1 MTLAAQAASAPF
13 LPGRNRIINGS
24 CRVAN
29 LPVLTQTT
37 VSSGY
42 GGPNRWKMNFGAASG
57 SISQSQQTLTYNGG
71 PLACVQQLINT
82 GIVQNLSSHSM
93 SGLRQRIE
101 GYNAYDLVGQPISVS
116 FLILTNW
123 TGVCSAA
130 LVDGA
135 GANSF
140 VYPFN
145 VTAGVI
151 QRVTFTAPANQSL
164 NITRSTAA
172 GLDLYIGAT
181 ANAAN
186 ATVTSTLNQWVA
198 AGASVANTAT
208 AWMATAG
215 NYIQATN
222 IQVEA
227 GPVATPFDLLSTTLE
242 IALTQ
247 RYYVSGLYS
256 SYRGYNVAAANMI
269 QVIQLPVVMRTT
281 PTVAWG
287 TAPTQN
293 NCSAS
298 VSSANATTMQ
308 VTASVT
314 ATGDA
319 YWVNGLVNLDAEL

>member
-13 LPGRNRIINGS
+13 LSGRNRIINGS
-24 CRVAN
+24 ARVSQYAA
-29 LPVLTQTT
+29 LTLT
-37 VSSGY
+37 SLNSGY
-42 GGPNRWKMNFGAASG
+42 GGPDRWKVNYGAASG
-57 SISQSQQTLTYNGG
+57 SITQSQQTLTYNGA

-82 GIVQNLSSHSM
+82 GLVQNLSSHSM

-135 GANSF
+135 GAQSF

-186 ATVTSTLNQWVA
+186 STVTSTLNQWVA

-227 GPVATPFDLLSTTLE
+227 GPVATPFEEIPLTLE
-242 IALTQ
+242 YQYCYRYFYTFGTIITQ
-247 RYYVSGLYS
+247 
-256 SYRGYNVAAANMI
+256 GYTSAGGPIFNNY
-269 QVIQLPVVMRTT
+269 QFPVTMRAT
-281 PTVAWG
+281 PTVTPSG
-287 TAPTQN
+287 TAYTN
-293 NCSAS
+293 AS
-298 VSSANATTMQ
+298 GLA
-308 VTASVT
+308 
-314 ATGDA
+314 
-319 YWVNGLVNLDAEL
+319 VNGVTNTLFRLRVTITAAGYGYGDGTTITADAEL